1 MHDAA
6 VIDADA
12 AVCGGAFA
20 TSGGGGG
27 GGGGGG
33 AGTGRPGTGAAVPKS
48 LEIR

>member
-20 TSGGGGG
+20 ASGGGGG
-27 GGGGGG
+27 GGGG
-33 AGTGRPGTGAAVPKS
+33 TDRPGTGEVVPKS
-48 LEIR
+48 LEIT